1 MNVVNIELALIDEDK
16 DQPRYQ
22 FQPEAM
28 EELMRSIS
36 ELGLLSPI
44 KVRPT
49 ADGRYKIIYG
59 NRRYKASQLLGKATI
74 PCIISDAVDEMDIYL
89 EQVAENLTRE
99 GFSPIEEAE
108 AFHKLMHDGRFRSS
122 LKLVSSKLGKPESYI
137 KNKCELLKFGRSVK
151 KLIVSGTEIRR
162 NMLTEEQLLPLKDLP
177 MEHRDPL
184 ALITARDA
192 LPVSDVKKI
201 AKLFKDSSISD
212 STKEKLLLKN
222 GDGLIET
229 WSVYEQNRKER
240 ARVQREQAEEA
251 ARRAA
256 QADAAQAAKAAAA
269 AEAAEAAKAAARLA
283 GGGDATAAQGA
294 GAGAGAAAAR
304 AAGAGAAAEA
314 GGAAAQAA
322 TPGAQPAAADSASS
336 LAGDAASSGQRPAAA
351 SAAAAAGAGAAA
363 QAQPAAGSLDELLS
377 ELLALLPRQ
386 QELTQQIQALAAMP
400 AARSAALTVREA
412 DAVIMALQEQVQQ
425 WHAVREQLPL
435 WR

>member
-137 KNKCELLKFGRSVK
+137 KNKCELLKFGGSVK

-240 ARVQREQAEEA
+240 ARVQREQAEAA
-251 ARRAA
+251 ARRVE
-256 QADAAQAAKAAAA
+256 Q
-269 AEAAEAAKAAARLA
+269 AEAAEAAKAAKAAARA
-283 GGGDATAAQGA
+283 SGEADATAAQGA
-294 GAGAGAAAAR
+294 GDAAAAR
-304 AAGAGAAAEA
+304 AVGAGAAAEA
-314 GGAAAQAA
+314 GGAAKQAA
-322 TPGAQPAAADSASS
+322 THGAQPAAADSASS
-336 LAGDAASSGQRPAAA
+336 LAGGAASSGQRPAAA
-351 SAAAAAGAGAAA
+351 SAAGAAGAGAAA
-363 QAQPAAGSLDELLS
+363 QAQPAASSLDELLS

-412 DAVIMALQEQVQQ
+412 DAVIMALEEQVRQ
-425 WHAVREQLPL
+425 WHAVREQL
-435 WR
+435 

>member
-1 MNVVNIELALIDEDK
+1 MEMNVVNIELALIDEDK

-137 KNKCELLKFGRSVK
+137 KNKCELLKFGGSVK

-240 ARVQREQAEEA
+240 ARVQREQAEAA
-251 ARRAA
+251 ARRVE
-256 QADAAQAAKAAAA
+256 Q
-269 AEAAEAAKAAARLA
+269 AEAAEAAKAAKAAARA
-283 GGGDATAAQGA
+283 SGEADATAAQGA
-294 GAGAGAAAAR
+294 GDAAAAR
-304 AAGAGAAAEA
+304 AVGAGAAAEA
-314 GGAAAQAA
+314 GGAAKQAA
-322 TPGAQPAAADSASS
+322 THGAQPAAADSASS
-336 LAGDAASSGQRPAAA
+336 LAGGAASSGQRPAAA
-351 SAAAAAGAGAAA
+351 SAAGAAGAGAAA
-363 QAQPAAGSLDELLS
+363 QAQPAASSLDELLS

-412 DAVIMALQEQVQQ
+412 DAVIMALEEQVRQ
-425 WHAVREQLPL
+425 WHAVREQL
-435 WR
+435 